1 MYPHIHLHIPIYI
14 YIYIDVNMYLC
25 LHVCM
30 HACIYIYIYI
40 YGLYVYPDS
49 SGIPNFLCQLSL
61 PIGPRNPQALG
72 PERALGF
79 RDTGKPNKVCFFFKL
94 LFNGSQQGVSG
105 FGQTLKKTQTA
116 GLDTR
121 QDELANGV
129 VADLFHLETLSGVAG
144 VESVE

>member
-1 MYPHIHLHIPIYI
+1 
-14 YIYIDVNMYLC
+14 MYLC

-30 HACIYIYIYI
+30 HACIYI

-79 RDTGKPNKVCFFFKL
+79 RDTGKPNKVFFISSFLMSPNK
-94 LFNGSQQGVSG
+94 G
-105 FGQTLKKTQTA
+105 F
-116 GLDTR
+116 R
-121 QDELANGV
+121 V
-129 VADLFHLETLSGVAG
+129 
-144 VESVE
+144 

>member
-1 MYPHIHLHIPIYI
+1 MYA
-14 YIYIDVNMYLC
+14 
-25 LHVCM
+25 CM
-30 HACIYIYIYI
+30 YIYI

-79 RDTGKPNKVCFFFKL
+79 RDTGKPNKVFFYKL
-94 LFNGSQQGVSG
+94 LFNVSQQRVSG
-105 FGQTLKKTQTA
+105 LGQTLKKTQTA

-144 VESVE
+144 VESVEKVCRTCRR

>member
-1 MYPHIHLHIPIYI
+1 
-14 YIYIDVNMYLC
+14 MYLC

-30 HACIYIYIYI
+30 HACIYI

-79 RDTGKPNKVCFFFKL
+79 RDTGKPNKVFFYKL
-94 LFNGSQQGVSG
+94 LFNVSQQRVSG
-105 FGQTLKKTQTA
+105 LGQTLKKTQTA